1 MNNICKGLCM
11 LALTGLGACSL
22 PSRLALPEARPV
34 PVAGGDTLA
43 LSAFQQ
49 VFQDPHLRSL
59 IDTAMLRN
67 NTLLAAAQRIEAAR
81 ANLLMAKKAV
91 LPSVDLSVTGG
102 VEKYGDYTMNGVGNY
117 DTNLSP
123 NINKD
128 QRIPRN
134 VPDYFVGLRSSWE
147 IDLWGK
153 LKKRK
158 KAAYHRFLASQE
170 GQRLLKT
177 QIVAGIAGMYYELT
191 ALDEELKII
200 ERNIVLQESAV
211 ATVNVQKAAGRATE
225 LAVQQFT
232 AQLLSTQGLAYNI
245 RQQITALENQLNA
258 ALGRFPMP
266 VARRADTTLP
276 AGVKGGIPASLLLRR
291 PDVRQAEL
299 ELAAGRADVEAA
311 RASFLPS
318 LTLTPYA
325 GFNSFK
331 AGLLFRSPASIAWG
345 IAGGIT
351 APVFNKKQL
360 RSQFNIST
368 ASATSAF
375 YHWQQAVVDGY
386 KEIAT
391 AVSKVENEQR
401 AYALKNKEVAVLRDA
416 VATANIMYSTGYAS
430 YLEVITAQRSVLEA
444 ELALVTTRREVY
456 SGLVAL
462 YRALGGGLM
471 EQETIFRSERKPEP

>member
-1 MNNICKGLCM
+1 MNNICKGLLVLTM
-11 LALTGLGACSL
+11 TGLGACSMPGKL
-22 PSRLALPEARPV
+22 TLPEARPV
-34 PVAGGDTLA
+34 PVAGNDTLS

-49 VFQDPHLRSL
+49 VFRDPHLRAL

-67 NTLLAAAQRIEAAR
+67 NDLLAAAQRIEAAR
-81 ANLLMAKKAV
+81 ANLLSAKNAA
-91 LPSVDLSVTGG
+91 LPSLDLSVSAG
-102 VEKYGDYTMNGVGNY
+102 VEKYGDYTMNGVGNF

-123 NINKD
+123 NIDKD

-153 LKKRK
+153 LKSRK
-158 KAAYHRFLASQE
+158 KAAYHRLLASQE

-177 QIVAGIAGMYYELT
+177 QIAAGIAGMYYELT
-191 ALDEELKII
+191 ALDEELRII
-200 ERNIVLQESAV
+200 ERNILLQETAV

-245 RQQITALENQLNA
+245 RQEINAIENQLNA

-266 VARRADTTLP
+266 IARRVDTSLP
-276 AGVKGGIPASLLLRR
+276 VAVTGNIPVSLLLRR

-299 ELAAGRADVEAA
+299 ELAASRADVEAA

-331 AGLLFRSPASIAWG
+331 AGLLFQTPASIAWG

-351 APVFNKKQL
+351 APIFNKRQL
-360 RSQFNIST
+360 KSQFNIST

-391 AVSKVENEQR
+391 ALNKVENQQR
-401 AYALKNKEVAVLRDA
+401 VYALKNKEVAVLTGA
-416 VATANIMYSTGYAS
+416 VATANTMYTTGYAS
-430 YLEVITAQRSVLEA
+430 YLEVITAQKSVLEA
-444 ELALVTTRREVY
+444 ELALVSTRRHVNV
-456 SGLVAL
+456 GLVEL
-462 YRALGGGLM
+462 YRALGGGVL
-471 EQETIFRSERKPEP
+471 Q